1 MKQYSSVKSL
11 RERVGEQKERKSK
24 VNHYSRCRLCRTVET
39 TDSVSN
45 RSRETMQ
52 RNTTHVAVSEV
63 PITAT
68 VERSQEYKL
77 EVYNTIQ
84 LYCQVT
90 NSQGMECVMVPNT
103 LMHTL
108 TPVTYITTTKNYH
121 SKNVKVV
128 QRVGL

>member
-1 MKQYSSVKSL
+1 
-11 RERVGEQKERKSK
+11 
-24 VNHYSRCRLCRTVET
+24 
-39 TDSVSN
+39 
-45 RSRETMQ
+45 MQ
-52 RNTTHVAVSEV
+52 RNTHVAVSEV

-108 TPVTYITTTKNYH
+108 TPVTKRNNN
-121 SKNVKVV
+121 KK
-128 QRVGL
+128 L